1 MEIPGCKGGGAL
13 RVGGTREGDLEKP
26 TVLWEERGCSWEA
39 GGEGKEES
47 EQHEESY
54 REQEQGTPG
63 AASQRCPW
71 GNCSTEQNP
80 RKNVLLPRHLP
91 TPLL

>member
-1 MEIPGCKGGGAL
+1 M
-13 RVGGTREGDLEKP
+13 GGTREGDLEKP